1 MIIETCF
8 RYEQIRPLRGTFKLD
23 RYNMTCGI
31 FHIYLSSTNNYITQF
46 DVLQSNSKVN
56 GWKIQKKDKLLAITF
71 SGTTGTIAAGM
82 RLYMNTL
89 QGTLYLNH
97 FM

>member
-1 MIIETCF
+1 MCH
-8 RYEQIRPLRGTFKLD
+8 
-23 RYNMTCGI
+23 MTCCI

-46 DVLQSNSKVN
+46 DVLKSDSRVD

-71 SGTTGTIAAGM
+71 SGTTGTDAAGM

-89 QGTLYLNH
+89 
-97 FM
+97 

>member
-1 MIIETCF
+1 M
-8 RYEQIRPLRGTFKLD
+8 YH
-23 RYNMTCGI
+23 MTCCI
-31 FHIYLSSTNNYITQF
+31 FHIYLSSTNNYIIQL
-46 DVLQSNSKVN
+46 DVLKSDSRVD

-71 SGTTGTIAAGM
+71 SETNGTDAAGM
-82 RLYMNTL
+82 RLCMNTL

>member
-1 MIIETCF
+1 
-8 RYEQIRPLRGTFKLD
+8 
-23 RYNMTCGI
+23 MTYCI
-31 FHIYLSSTNNYITQF
+31 FHIYLISTNNYITQF
-46 DVLQSNSKVN
+46 DVLKSDSRVD

-71 SGTTGTIAAGM
+71 SGTTGTDAAGM
-82 RLYMNTL
+82 RLNMNTL

>member
-1 MIIETCF
+1 M
-8 RYEQIRPLRGTFKLD
+8 YH
-23 RYNMTCGI
+23 MTCCI
-31 FHIYLSSTNNYITQF
+31 FHVYLSSTNNYITQF
-46 DVLQSNSKVN
+46 DVLKSDSSVD
-56 GWKIQKKDKLLAITF
+56 GWKIQKKDKLLAITV
-71 SGTTGTIAAGM
+71 SATIGTDAAGM

>member
-1 MIIETCF
+1 M
-8 RYEQIRPLRGTFKLD
+8 YH
-23 RYNMTCGI
+23 MTYYI

-46 DVLQSNSKVN
+46 DVLKSDSRVD

-71 SGTTGTIAAGM
+71 SGRTGTDAAGM

-89 QGTLYLNH
+89 
-97 FM
+97 

>member
-1 MIIETCF
+1 M
-8 RYEQIRPLRGTFKLD
+8 YH
-23 RYNMTCGI
+23 MTCCI
-31 FHIYLSSTNNYITQF
+31 FHIYLSSINNYITQF
-46 DVLQSNSKVN
+46 DVLKSDSKVD

-71 SGTTGTIAAGM
+71 SGTTGMDAAGM

-89 QGTLYLNH
+89 QGTIYLNH

>member
-1 MIIETCF
+1 M
-8 RYEQIRPLRGTFKLD
+8 YH
-23 RYNMTCGI
+23 MTCCI

-46 DVLQSNSKVN
+46 DVLKSDSRVD

-71 SGTTGTIAAGM
+71 SGTTGTDAAGM

>member
-1 MIIETCF
+1 
-8 RYEQIRPLRGTFKLD
+8 
-23 RYNMTCGI
+23 MTCCI

-46 DVLQSNSKVN
+46 DILKSDSRVDE
-56 GWKIQKKDKLLAITF
+56 WKIQKDKLLAITF
-71 SGTTGTIAAGM
+71 SGTTGTNAAGM

-89 QGTLYLNH
+89 QGTLYCNH

>member
-1 MIIETCF
+1 M
-8 RYEQIRPLRGTFKLD
+8 YH
-23 RYNMTCGI
+23 MTCCI
-31 FHIYLSSTNNYITQF
+31 FHIYLNRINNYITQF
-46 DVLQSNSKVN
+46 DVLKSDSRMD

-71 SGTTGTIAAGM
+71 SGTTGTDAAGM

-89 QGTLYLNH
+89 QGTLYLNL

>member
-1 MIIETCF
+1 
-8 RYEQIRPLRGTFKLD
+8 
-23 RYNMTCGI
+23 MTCCI
-31 FHIYLSSTNNYITQF
+31 FHIYLNSTNNYITQF
-46 DVLQSNSKVN
+46 DVLQSDSRLN
-56 GWKIQKKDKLLAITF
+56 GWKIQMKDNMLAITF
-71 SGTTGTIAAGM
+71 SGTTGTDAAGM

>member
-1 MIIETCF
+1 
-8 RYEQIRPLRGTFKLD
+8 
-23 RYNMTCGI
+23 MTYCI
-31 FHIYLSSTNNYITQF
+31 FQIYLSSINNYITQF
-46 DVLQSNSKVN
+46 DVSKSDSRLD

-71 SGTTGTIAAGM
+71 SGTTGTDAAGM